1 MRNEWSDGIVG
12 KCVKDLL
19 DKWSQ
24 DYSEQT
30 TFKGFA
36 QKFIDDNKE
45 CITKTDWRSLLLQRE
60 DCVPVLCN
68 FSKWMRFKKED
79 NVVYI
84 LGKNSKRKK
93 EYFLAYLIGKL
104 KNISYNDENDAK
116 TVSFSANG
124 EYKYKIEAN
133 GFQKYTVMKNESI
146 QEKDIPYDKVCE
158 FLCYEELL
166 S

>member
-1 MRNEWSDGIVG
+1 
-12 KCVKDLL
+12 
-19 DKWSQ
+19 
-24 DYSEQT
+24 
-30 TFKGFA
+30 
-36 QKFIDDNKE
+36 
-45 CITKTDWRSLLLQRE
+45 
-60 DCVPVLCN
+60 
-68 FSKWMRFKKED
+68 MRFKKED

-124 EYKYKIEAN
+124 ECQYKIEAN

-158 FLCYEELL
+158 FLCYEKLF